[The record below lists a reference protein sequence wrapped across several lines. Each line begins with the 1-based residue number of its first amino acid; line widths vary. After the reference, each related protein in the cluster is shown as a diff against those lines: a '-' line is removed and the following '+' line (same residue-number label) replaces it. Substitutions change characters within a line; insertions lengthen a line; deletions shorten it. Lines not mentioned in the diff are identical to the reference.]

1 MFYYLFLI
9 FNVFF
14 VSCSFFCLMFFLL
27 KGCAH
32 AAQGPGA
39 PRAPRGG
46 GGRPARVILL
56 VNLEP
61 KDVCRTVPV
70 IVEITRALI
79 LKPRGGQGIPRDP
92 QGPRPPQELR
102 HARPLEWSADF
113 LLFLFFK

>member
-79 LKPRGGQGIPRDP
+79 LKPRGGAGDP
-92 QGPRPPQELR
+92 EGPPGPPAPPGTPTR
-102 HARPLEWSADF
+102 STARMVGG
-113 LLFLFFK
+113 FFIILIF